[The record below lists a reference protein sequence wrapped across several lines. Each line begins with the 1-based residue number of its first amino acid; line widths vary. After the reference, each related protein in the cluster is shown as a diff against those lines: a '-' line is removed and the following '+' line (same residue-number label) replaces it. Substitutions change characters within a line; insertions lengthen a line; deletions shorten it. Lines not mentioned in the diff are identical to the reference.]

1 MVQFQTNTPGKSKVY
16 IMKSFDVFDT
26 LIARRYVTTGRI
38 WKLMSEEFE
47 LPNFEK
53 ERPIP
58 DDGTRTFREIYD
70 QLALRRLIPA
80 ELKHVLMRR
89 EIQLEIQN
97 AYPIKENIDRVSDG
111 DILISDMYLP
121 GVVIL
126 QMVRAAGLTKQVT
139 IYQSNSNKGSGIVWR
154 ELSNDPP
161 ELHLGDNVL
170 SDFRQPLA
178 HGIKAEI
185 YDKSEPTT
193 LEASLHDLGLLVRE
207 VRLRNA
213 VVRFSNYFEL
223 ATQFNLPLIFIML
236 EQLHRKVRHR
246 PIVFLGRDCQLMWR
260 INNAFYGTA
269 YYLPFSRMVA
279 YKQPDLAAEYI
290 SQNSPDD
297 AVIVDIS
304 STGETWSF
312 MAKYGSFDVLSVIY
326 SDDKDRPYLPT
337 SFSFITKNSVCGQ
350 TNLLLEVMNCGD
362 HGHLE
367 SIAKIGS
374 KIFTAKFAEPEL
386 PGEIVAAIHRPVHDA
401 VKIAEFH
408 REAVREQLRIMSD
421 EELAQKF
428 NYFSSL
434 ICSKREIFDN
444 LDDFKAKEVGYH
456 QRVLAL
462 RRAVSE

>member
-154 ELSNDPP
+154 ELSM
-161 ELHLGDNVL
+161 
-170 SDFRQPLA
+170 
-178 HGIKAEI
+178 I
-185 YDKSEPTT
+185 
-193 LEASLHDLGLLVRE
+193 
-207 VRLRNA
+207 
-213 VVRFSNYFEL
+213 
-223 ATQFNLPLIFIML
+223 LPN
-236 EQLHRKVRHR
+236 
-246 PIVFLGRDCQLMWR
+246 C
-260 INNAFYGTA
+260 T
-269 YYLPFSRMVA
+269 
-279 YKQPDLAAEYI
+279 
-290 SQNSPDD
+290 
-297 AVIVDIS
+297 
-304 STGETWSF
+304 
-312 MAKYGSFDVLSVIY
+312 SVIMCC
-326 SDDKDRPYLPT
+326 R
-337 SFSFITKNSVCGQ
+337 
-350 TNLLLEVMNCGD
+350 
-362 HGHLE
+362 
-367 SIAKIGS
+367 
-374 KIFTAKFAEPEL
+374 
-386 PGEIVAAIHRPVHDA
+386 
-401 VKIAEFH
+401 
-408 REAVREQLRIMSD
+408 
-421 EELAQKF
+421 
-428 NYFSSL
+428 
-434 ICSKREIFDN
+434 IFDSHWPT
-444 LDDFKAKEVGYH
+444 V
-456 QRVLAL
+456 
-462 RRAVSE
+462 